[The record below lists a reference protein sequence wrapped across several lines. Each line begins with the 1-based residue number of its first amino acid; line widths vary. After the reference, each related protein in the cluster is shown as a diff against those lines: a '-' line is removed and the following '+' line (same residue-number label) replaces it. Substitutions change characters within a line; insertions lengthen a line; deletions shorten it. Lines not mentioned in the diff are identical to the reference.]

1 MQLSVFSTALQEL
14 DWAAMLRWLQ
24 AHDVHQLELG
34 CGAYPGTRHAD
45 AHLLLADAQQRRA
58 LLADLAAHHIA
69 LAALSCHGNPL
80 HPDPAVAQAHDRDLA
95 ATVELAHALH
105 VPVVV
110 CFSGQS
116 GDRPDPDNAGAHFST
131 PNWPVV
137 AWPDDFQTL
146 RTWQWEERL
155 IPYWKKMAHRAQQ
168 LGVQLALEMHGGF
181 AVHNP
186 ATLLRLREACG
197 PALGANL
204 DPSHCW
210 WQGMDPL
217 VSVELLGAA
226 LFHVHLKDT
235 VFNARALAE
244 NGVLDA
250 TAFSQPARRAWHFA
264 MPGDGHGADF
274 WRQLLQSLQRVDYRG
289 VLSIEHEAPIAPLL
303 GVPQTLR
310 FMRELVA

>member
-1 MQLSVFSTALQEL
+1 MKLSVFSTALQEL
-14 DWAAMLRWLQ
+14 DWPGMLRWLQ
-24 AHDVHQLELG
+24 SHGVHYLELG
-34 CGAYPGTRHAD
+34 CGGFPGTHHAD
-45 AHLLLADAQQRRA
+45 ARMLITDVSWRKA
-58 LLADLAAHHIA
+58 LLANLDAHQIT
-69 LAALSCHGNPL
+69 LAALSCHGNPV
-80 HPDPAVAQAHDRDLA
+80 HPDPAIAHAHNLDLMA
-95 ATVELAHALH
+95 AIELAHALQ

-116 GDRPDPDNAGAHFST
+116 GDRANPGDVPNMSTT

-137 AWPDDFQTL
+137 TWPDDFQTL
-146 RTWQWEERL
+146 RTWQWEQCL
-155 IPYWKKMAHRAQQ
+155 IPYWQKTAQRAAE
-168 LGVQLALEMHGGF
+168 LGIKLALEMHGGF

-197 PALGANL
+197 PSLGANL

-217 VSVELLGAA
+217 VSIELLGPA

-250 TAFSQPARRAWHFA
+250 TPFSDPVRRAWHFA
-264 MPGDGHGADF
+264 LPGVGHGAGF
-274 WRQLLQSLQRVDYRG
+274 WSQFVRDLRRIDYAG
-289 VLSIEHEAPIAPLL
+289 VLSIEHEAPVSPLL

-310 FMRELVA
+310 FMRDLVA

>member
-14 DWAAMLRWLQ
+14 DWSGMLRWLQ
-24 AHDVHQLELG
+24 EQDVHHLELG
-34 CGAYPGTRHAD
+34 CGAYPGTRHAN
-45 AHLLLADAQQRRA
+45 AHGLLADVNLRQGLQ
-58 LLADLAAHHIA
+58 ADLEAHQITV
-69 LAALSCHGNPL
+69 AALSCHGNPL
-80 HPDPAVAQAHDRDLA
+80 HPNPTVALAHDRDLA
-95 ATVELAHALH
+95 AAVELAHAMQ

-116 GDRPDPDNAGAHFST
+116 GDRPGPDNADNHFST

-137 AWPDDFQTL
+137 AWPEDYQTL

-155 IPYWKKMAHRAQQ
+155 IPYWKKMAQRAQQ

-186 ATLLRLREACG
+186 ATLLRLRDACG

-217 VSVELLGAA
+217 VSLELLGAA

-235 VFNARALAE
+235 VFNARAMAE
-244 NGVLDA
+244 NGVLDT
-250 TAFSQPARRAWHFA
+250 TAFAQSARRAWHFA

-274 WRQLLQSLQRVDYRG
+274 WRQLLQSLQSANYSG
-289 VLSIEHEAPIAPLL
+289 VLSIEHEAPMAPLQ
-303 GVPQTLR
+303 GVPMTLR
-310 FMRELVA
+310 FMRNLMP

>member
-14 DWAAMLRWLQ
+14 DWSGMLRWLQ
-24 AHDVHQLELG
+24 AYEVQYLELG
-34 CGAYPGTRHAD
+34 CGGFPGTHHAD
-45 AHLLLADAQQRRA
+45 AHRLLENASLRQAM
-58 LLADLAAHHIA
+58 LADLAAHQIT

-80 HPDPAVAQAHDRDLA
+80 HPNPAVAQAHDRDLV
-95 ATVELAHALH
+95 ATVELAHAMQ

-116 GDRPDPDNAGAHFST
+116 GDRPGANQSDAHFST

-155 IPYWKKMAHRAQQ
+155 IPYWKTMACRAQE

-186 ATLLRLREACG
+186 ATLLRLRDACG

-217 VSVELLGAA
+217 VSVELLGSAI
-226 LFHVHLKDT
+226 FHVHLKDT
-235 VFNARALAE
+235 VFNSRAMAE
-244 NGVLDA
+244 NGLLDA
-250 TAFSQPARRAWHFA
+250 TPFAQSNQRAWHFA
-264 MPGDGHGADF
+264 LPGDGHGVDF
-274 WRQLLQSLQRVDYRG
+274 WRQLLGSLYGVNYKG

-310 FMRELVA
+310 FMRDLAL

>member
-14 DWAAMLRWLQ
+14 DWPGMLRWLQ
-24 AHDVHQLELG
+24 AHEVQYLELG
-34 CGAYPGTRHAD
+34 CGAFPGTRHSD
-45 AHLLLADAQQRRA
+45 AHLLLADAKLRNT
-58 LLADLAAHHIA
+58 LLADLAAHQIT

-80 HPDPAVAQAHDRDLA
+80 HPNPAIAHAHDRDLA
-95 ATVELAHALH
+95 AAVELAHAMQ

-116 GDRPDPDNAGAHFST
+116 GDRPGANQGDAHFST

-155 IPYWKKMAHRAQQ
+155 IPYWKSMAHRAQQ

-186 ATLLRLREACG
+186 ATLLRLRDACG

-235 VFNARALAE
+235 VFNPRAMAE

-250 TAFSQPARRAWHFA
+250 TPFAQSDWRAWRFA
-264 MPGDGHGADF
+264 MPGEGHGVDF
-274 WRQLLQSLQRVDYRG
+274 WRQLLRSLQGVNYKG

-310 FMRELVA
+310 FMRDLAL